1 MLVMIIKLIQKNS
14 KKKKMKNN
22 NLSVKNLGELF
33 VLNERNEQVKLSSLW
48 KEKTAVLVFV
58 RHFG

>member
-1 MLVMIIKLIQKNS
+1 MEHTDLSGEKIGEATVLDGM
-14 KKKKMKNN
+14 KKP
-22 NLSVKNLGELF
+22 V
-33 VLNERNEQVKLSSLW
+33 RLSSLW

>member
-1 MLVMIIKLIQKNS
+1 
-14 KKKKMKNN
+14 MKNT

-48 KEKTAVLVFV
+48 KGKTAVLVFV